1 MAILRQDHE
10 KILVDCYAIEV
21 YLPAEYV
28 GSEYRGTKYYAIL
41 GNVVKYYGLGNFR
54 VFTSEAQFKK
64 PDGLPVY
71 VLGIPMVLSAKPS
84 EIDVREVQ
92 FTKGGPIRKCV
103 VLTFYKN
110 DEFLSNNVAIC
121 HYNQVMMLMG
131 RITGGKMT
139 YIPPHIQAQIIPDAE
154 RMNKVNLRFPPEEME
169 LFLAERYRNPNNQK
183 QKLRFSSV
191 DQDSDDIVSYRMRE
205 EAMQTTTYQAVTHED
220 INNALITS
228 VNRTRR
234 GEYSEPTMVERITR
248 GLEIPKEETAE

>member
-1 MAILRQDHE
+1 
-10 KILVDCYAIEV
+10 
-21 YLPAEYV
+21 
-28 GSEYRGTKYYAIL
+28 
-41 GNVVKYYGLGNFR
+41 
-54 VFTSEAQFKK
+54 
-64 PDGLPVY
+64 
-71 VLGIPMVLSAKPS
+71 
-84 EIDVREVQ
+84 
-92 FTKGGPIRKCV
+92 
-103 VLTFYKN
+103 
-110 DEFLSNNVAIC
+110 
-121 HYNQVMMLMG
+121 
-131 RITGGKMT
+131 MT